1 MNNADSGV
9 VSLKLKGK
17 TTGTLSL
24 EMEMHTKI
32 LPAVDIRD
40 VWKES
45 KRLRATPFTL
55 TTVNATEEEDLPSL
69 FDFKN
74 LREVF
79 ALNYFE
85 GDLTTRFQ
93 VTLPAN
99 ARAGSIIHD
108 VGGVKGVSIKCPA
121 LTRSPIIN
129 VLVPTF
135 ILSGVPEVKALDFV
149 DKSYH
154 GVGKPFRVPVDLK
167 NTDWQPGQKVD
178 IKSLV
183 GTLGKSKVLSFV
195 CPKFDPKSNS
205 KVVMVIVN
213 RDEEYFGAQAL
224 THTDRSAGDN
234 GGADGDFHMDHG
246 LEAADG
252 GNKIRWE
259 DSPLKKK

>member
-1 MNNADSGV
+1 MVRYSYLKITYGDQEEIDGSRPLNLISGASFPMNNADSGV

-93 VTLPAN
+93 ENISKLH
-99 ARAGSIIHD
+99 SI
-108 VGGVKGVSIKCPA
+108 
-121 LTRSPIIN
+121 LIN
-129 VLVPTF
+129 N
-135 ILSGVPEVKALDFV
+135 I
-149 DKSYH
+149 
-154 GVGKPFRVPVDLK
+154 
-167 NTDWQPGQKVD
+167 N
-178 IKSLV
+178 IKS
-183 GTLGKSKVLSFV
+183 
-195 CPKFDPKSNS
+195 
-205 KVVMVIVN
+205 
-213 RDEEYFGAQAL
+213 
-224 THTDRSAGDN
+224 
-234 GGADGDFHMDHG
+234 
-246 LEAADG
+246 
-252 GNKIRWE
+252 
-259 DSPLKKK
+259 